1 MISRDRECK
10 TLTDK
15 SKSHKKAKY
24 INSDGQIDSKTDRQI
39 ERQTKTDNDRL
50 RLCDNCD
57 IDRQK
62 QEDKINKFKQA
73 DRKTDSQA
81 DRQTDK

>member
-1 MISRDRECK
+1 M
-10 TLTDK
+10 
-15 SKSHKKAKY
+15 
-24 INSDGQIDSKTDRQI
+24 NSDGQIDSKTDRQI

-62 QEDKINKFKQA
+62 QISRGQN
-73 DRKTDSQA
+73 
-81 DRQTDK
+81 